1 VEVLFAQGAFI
12 IRTDHRSLSH
22 LQNQSLATEM
32 QKKAMTKL
40 AGLQFSVQYKKGSE
54 NKAADALSRVAHSIE
69 VSAIS
74 VSTPVW
80 LQEVANSYELDSQT
94 QNLLR
99 ELAVMSPN
107 QQDYGCG
114 VGNGSGSS
122 PLWHLNLSV

>member
-1 VEVLFAQGAFI
+1 
-12 IRTDHRSLSH
+12 
-22 LQNQSLATEM
+22 M